1 MADFKTHRVESLR
14 SVPLFAGL
22 TERELG
28 QLADHAIS
36 REYQSGEIIFSE
48 GDPCEGLYIVQAGT
62 VKIFNTSSSGRE
74 QVLMIEG
81 AGNSLAELP
90 VFDGGPYP
98 ASTAALDRC
107 TLLFISKKDFR
118 TLCMEQPELPLK
130 VLKVVSSRL
139 RQLVGIIEELSFTT
153 VRSRLASWL
162 LQEARAKGRIT
173 SRGTEFALGISNQE
187 LAFQIGTVREL
198 VSRNLS
204 YFPSKGIIK
213 IEGRTIALLDLPALE
228 SEMAAERYPGNSSPL
243 DFDLEQSGL
252 FPAGSYTAIGT

>member
-1 MADFKTHRVESLR
+1 MSDLKAQRVESLR

-28 QLADHAIS
+28 RLADHAIS
-36 REYQSGEIIFSE
+36 REYQAGEIIFSE
-48 GDPCEGLYIVQAGT
+48 GDPCEGLYVVQTGS
-62 VKIFNTSSSGRE
+62 VRIFNTSSNGRE
-74 QVLMIEG
+74 RVLLIEG

-98 ASTAALDRC
+98 ASTAAVGKC

-118 TLCMEQPELPLK
+118 ALCMEQPELPLK

-139 RQLVGIIEELSFTT
+139 RQLVGIIEELSFAT
-153 VRSRLASWL
+153 VRSRLAAWL
-162 LQEARAKGRIT
+162 LQEARASGQET
-173 SRGTEFALGISNQE
+173 PSGTKFVLNISNQE

-204 YFPSKGIIK
+204 YFQSKGIIK
-213 IEGRTIALLDLPALE
+213 TEGRTVTITDLPSLE
-228 SEMAAERYPGNSSPL
+228 AEVSLNK
-243 DFDLEQSGL
+243 
-252 FPAGSYTAIGT
+252 

>member
-1 MADFKTHRVESLR
+1 MSGLKTQRIESLR
-14 SVPLFAGL
+14 SVPLFTNL

-28 QLADHAIS
+28 QLANHAIS
-36 REYQSGEIIFSE
+36 RDYEPGEIIFSE
-48 GDPCEGLYIVQAGT
+48 GDPCEGLYIVQAGN

-74 QVLMIEG
+74 QVLIIEG

-98 ASTAALDRC
+98 ASTAAVGKC
-107 TLLFISKKDFR
+107 TLLFISKKDFH

-130 VLKVVSSRL
+130 VLRVVSSRL

-153 VRSRLASWL
+153 VRGRLASWL
-162 LQEARAKGRIT
+162 LQEASAKGRKT
-173 SRGTEFALGISNQE
+173 SRGTEITLDISNQE

-204 YFPSKGIIK
+204 YFQSKGIIK
-213 IEGRTIALLDLPALE
+213 AEGRTITLADLPALE
-228 SEMAAERYPGNSSPL
+228 AEVAANK
-243 DFDLEQSGL
+243 
-252 FPAGSYTAIGT
+252 